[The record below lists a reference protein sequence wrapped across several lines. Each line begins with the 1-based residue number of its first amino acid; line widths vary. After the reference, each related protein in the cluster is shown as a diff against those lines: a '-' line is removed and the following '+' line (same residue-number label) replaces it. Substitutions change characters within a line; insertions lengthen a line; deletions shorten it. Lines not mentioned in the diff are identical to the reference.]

1 MQDLGYIWP
10 VVRES
15 IVYLQPGVPGLMQ
28 FVARHQKLQHQ
39 NFSS

>member
-28 FVARHQKLQHQ
+28 FVARH
-39 NFSS
+39 